1 MFTQSVGRVEEVTLR
16 ETRESFHAEMAFELP
31 WWLRTQG
38 KAREYQGWG
47 NSKESNGLKEQG
59 VCPGTSGM
67 AGEEGSQ
74 EEKMWSSE
82 IKLKSGQVTEFI
94 PTL

>member
-1 MFTQSVGRVEEVTLR
+1 
-16 ETRESFHAEMAFELP
+16 
-31 WWLRTQG
+31 
-38 KAREYQGWG
+38 
-47 NSKESNGLKEQG
+47 
-59 VCPGTSGM
+59 M